1 MATKSTGTSSKG
13 TKASASIAGE
23 AALDDDARRDRVPS
37 LDEANQIIVANQLIK
52 LGARIAVVTN
62 MTRIPAKKLR
72 RLYREWTDKDPVP
85 GHLPSDASFYT
96 QDLIKSLH
104 SSVFL
109 ALYRYYTTL
118 KPIDTIGPELL
129 IQTYRAYLAHFDI
142 EIEDAV
148 IDINRAWYM
157 LRAYRSGFI
166 VSQTCRWCKSNYV
179 VSTAYSR
186 QGCPVC
192 TILSNSKCI
201 DCGTPI
207 REGKDL
213 LQTKGK
219 KRCATCQSRA
229 RNRRI
234 SMQRIASSCVD
245 LKYA

>member
-1 MATKSTGTSSKG
+1 MATKNTGSTKKSIVKDAEVQADATAEDSKR
-13 TKASASIAGE
+13 E
-23 AALDDDARRDRVPS
+23 RVPS
-37 LDEANQIIVANQLIK
+37 LDEANQILVAHQLIN

-62 MTRIPAKKLR
+62 LTRMPAKKLR

-85 GHLPSDASFYT
+85 GHLPSDASYYT

-118 KPIDTIGPELL
+118 KPMETYGPDLL

-142 EIEDAV
+142 TIDEAV

-157 LRAYRSGFI
+157 LRAYRCGQI
-166 VSQTCRWCKSNYV
+166 VSQNCRWCKSNYV

-234 SMQRIASSCVD
+234 SMQRIAASCAD
-245 LKYA
+245 LRCA